1 MVKRPILTIRLK
13 ILTFLS
19 IYKCCTKVTK
29 CLTMQVFGHLCVKL
43 LMLLPRAQHR
53 KSPCLNTQTPDS
65 LERYRQVQK
74 KIMLHSSIV
83 LRSIIGT
90 TDDFVHTPEEIKN
103 QLAGS
108 VPRGNW
114 QVSQSKLVENVHI
127 YGELACNA
135 TSNRR
140 TRAEPS
146 SAHQPHQKHHAP
158 VHETNRRHFRDTK
171 NAPPLT

>member
-1 MVKRPILTIRLK
+1 MLHKSCK
-13 ILTFLS
+13 MFDNE
-19 IYKCCTKVTK
+19 
-29 CLTMQVFGHLCVKL
+29 VFGQLFVKL
-43 LMLLPRAQHR
+43 FVLLPRAQHR

-74 KIMLHSSIV
+74 KSCYIQALFCDLSLERPMTSFTHQKKSRTN
-83 LRSIIGT
+83 LRAPCHAATGKSRKASWSESAHIWR
-90 TDDFVHTPEEIKN
+90 
-103 QLAGS
+103 AGS
-108 VPRGNW
+108 
-114 QVSQSKLVENVHI
+114 
-127 YGELACNA
+127 NA